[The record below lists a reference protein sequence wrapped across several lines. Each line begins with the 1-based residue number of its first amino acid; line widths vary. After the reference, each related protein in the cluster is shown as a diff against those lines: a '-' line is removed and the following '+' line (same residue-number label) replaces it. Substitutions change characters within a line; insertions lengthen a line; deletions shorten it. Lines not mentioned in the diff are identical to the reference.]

1 MVDIACETTL
11 PAEYIEVDAVW
22 VRGMM
27 GPMTVWT
34 TPDSHAGKQEEGHLW
49 KKIHEAEHAASLETY
64 CELRLDAPLRLRPGE
79 RCGLY
84 VHSALP
90 GDEAVVYDNQR
101 RAVTYEDRV
110 FKVYPGFAHLSNRPF
125 GKRGFWGRPWRSH
138 REFVGRMS
146 YGVRW
151 KMWQPAAH
159 LAFPLGFRTAVLT
172 MIMASRRPESL
183 MYLLQDEIVFFIM
196 NKCSWDW
203 WGTKMPDDDEA
214 ECEEED
220 PEAGSGSRS
229 GAAVDGGMGTLYAS
243 LLGLGGSASNYA
255 YYGGMFAEGSS
266 NEDDEDDVEWI
277 EESDDDADGDGTG
290 EEEEE
295 EAAQAVD

>member
-1 MVDIACETTL
+1 
-11 PAEYIEVDAVW
+11 
-22 VRGMM
+22 
-27 GPMTVWT
+27 MTRRLCT
-34 TPDSHAGKQEEGHLW
+34 ITS
-49 KKIHEAEHAASLETY
+49 AALSRTRTAY
-64 CELRLDAPLRLRPGE
+64 LRCILA
-79 RCGLY
+79 
-84 VHSALP
+84 S
-90 GDEAVVYDNQR
+90 
-101 RAVTYEDRV
+101 
-110 FKVYPGFAHLSNRPF
+110 AHLSNRPF
-125 GKRGFWGRPWRSH
+125 GKQGFWGRPWRSH

-214 ECEEED
+214 EWEEED

-255 YYGGMFAEGSS
+255 YYGGMFAEGAPTRTRTTRTTLSGS
-266 NEDDEDDVEWI
+266 KSPTTTRMETALARRKRRRRRKPWI
-277 EESDDDADGDGTG
+277 ERFR
-290 EEEEE
+290 
-295 EAAQAVD
+295 